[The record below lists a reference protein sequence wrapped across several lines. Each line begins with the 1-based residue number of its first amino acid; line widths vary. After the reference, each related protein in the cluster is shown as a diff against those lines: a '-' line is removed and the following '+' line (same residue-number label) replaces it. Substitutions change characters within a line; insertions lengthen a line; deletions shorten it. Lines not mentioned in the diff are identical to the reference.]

1 MKCTGDGV
9 ATAVADAGGNTNTIE
24 TVQGMPCTVKER
36 AMNKKVIKP
45 IVLMALFFVAIIL
58 FSITTNK
65 DNRDMT
71 TTMAKATLPVVYF
84 QQGDNRIN
92 ELHGYVDKM
101 DATQMRDSIT
111 PVDNSRVLPII
122 VATYGKKIDAMRFEI
137 RSMDGKRL
145 VAKSNVTDYKTSG
158 NNVTANLMIQ
168 NILDEDQEYTMIV
181 TLQSEGQEIY
191 YYTRLMQTIDSYVKE
206 CVDFALQF
214 HDYTFRDD
222 ADTFIPKYMDAATGD
237 ATTLHYVDLTCT
249 LKQITWADLK
259 PKQIGDTVA
268 SIKEINTSYNV
279 ITISYVAS
287 YVNGKGETE
296 YYNVEE
302 YYRLRMTES
311 RMYVLNFERTLNQ
324 IFRGENRFITDN
336 NQIQL
341 GIRDKNIEY
350 AVSETG
356 DVIAFV
362 QQGEL
367 WCFDRVNNKIV
378 QVFSFLGA
386 EGINARDNWD
396 QHDIKIARVDEAGS
410 IDFVVYGYMNRGD
423 HEGEVG
429 TAVYHYDGLVHTI
442 EEEIFIPSDVSYEIL
457 KAQMGQL
464 MYVNEKGTFYLI
476 MDQKLYSID
485 TDKRT
490 PEVLVKDLK
499 ESCYKVS
506 ESNQYF
512 AWVDSEKEYKS
523 DVIHLMN
530 LKNASVY
537 DIKAKKG
544 EYILPLG
551 FIDEDFIYGAA
562 KKDKVMVAAAGNTV
576 FPMKNLTIM
585 DTSENS
591 HSILKTYEPSRGS
604 IGSISVED
612 YTITIH
618 LIKKSGGH
626 YVAAGTDA
634 IMNREGD
641 TEEKVTVGST
651 VTDRK
656 ETQYQLMMK
665 NGADASKIKMLASKS
680 VLLENPRDVSV
691 KNKESQE
698 YFYVYK
704 KGDVLFATDEIADAI
719 VCANN
724 HMGVVVD
731 SKQQYVW
738 MRARKSAQTAFSS
751 LKVNDADKSSS
762 SVVQAVSAMLNY
774 RGNGLSVKEL
784 IDNGG
789 TPKSA
794 IENTLKDSDVLVISG
809 CTVEE
814 ILFYVSKGS
823 PVFAMTGT
831 DSAVLVTG
839 YTSGSIYYYD
849 PQTHSTRSKSYK
861 DADDWF
867 RKAGYIFFTYLD
879 R

>member
-1 MKCTGDGV
+1 
-9 ATAVADAGGNTNTIE
+9 
-24 TVQGMPCTVKER
+24 
-36 AMNKKVIKP
+36 MNRKVIKP
-45 IVLMALFFVAIIL
+45 VVLSGLFLAALIV
-58 FSITTNK
+58 FSIITNQ
-65 DNRDMT
+65 DNKDMT
-71 TTMAKATLPVVYF
+71 TAMKEATLPIVQFYEENNSVA
-84 QQGDNRIN
+84 Q
-92 ELHGYVDKM
+92 LHGYVSEMNITK
-101 DATQMRDSIT
+101 MRDGIV
-111 PVDNSRVLPII
+111 PVDHTRLLPLKIN
-122 VATYGKKIDAMRFEI
+122 TYGQKIRGIAYEI
-137 RSMDGKRL
+137 RSLDDSRL
-145 VAKSNVTDYKTSG
+145 VAKG
-158 NNVTANLMIQ
+158 NAQEIKEKNNEISANLKIQ
-168 NILDEDQEYTMIV
+168 NILGKGEEYELIV
-181 TLQSEGQEIY
+181 ILASGKNKIR
-191 YYTRLMQTIDSYVKE
+191 YYTRLMQTQNDDTQA
-206 CVDFALQF
+206 CMDFALQF
-214 HDYTFRDD
+214 HEYTFRDD
-222 ADTFIPKYMDAATGD
+222 ANKFIPKYMDAATGD
-237 ATTLHYVDLTCT
+237 TSTLNYVDLSCT
-249 LKQITWADLK
+249 LNQITWADLK
-259 PKQIGDTVA
+259 PEQMGELEA
-268 SIKEINTSYNV
+268 SFKEINDSYDV
-279 ITISYVAS
+279 ITLRYV
-287 YVNGKGETE
+287 VTTKGTGGETE

-512 AWVDSEKEYKS
+512 AWVDSDKEYKS

-656 ETQYQLMMK
+656 ETQYQLVMK
-665 NGADASKIKMLASKS
+665 NGADASKIKMLTSKS

-704 KGDVLFATDEIADAI
+704 KGDVLLATDEIADAI

-794 IENTLKDSDVLVISG
+794 IENTLKDSVVLDISG

-839 YTSGSIYYYD
+839 YSSGSIYYYD
-849 PQTHSTRSKSYK
+849 PQTHSTRSKVIKMRMTGSGKQDTFSLLIWTVNFHCKNEQLRTRFY
-861 DADDWF
+861 
-867 RKAGYIFFTYLD
+867 G
-879 R
+879 

>member
-1 MKCTGDGV
+1 
-9 ATAVADAGGNTNTIE
+9 
-24 TVQGMPCTVKER
+24 
-36 AMNKKVIKP
+36 MNRKVIKP
-45 IVLMALFFVAIIL
+45 VVLSGLFLAALIV
-58 FSITTNK
+58 FSIITNQ
-65 DNRDMT
+65 DNKDMT
-71 TTMAKATLPVVYF
+71 TAMKEATLPIVQFYEGNNSVA
-84 QQGDNRIN
+84 Q
-92 ELHGYVDKM
+92 LHGYVSEMNITK
-101 DATQMRDSIT
+101 MRDGIV
-111 PVDNSRVLPII
+111 PVDHTRLLPLKIN
-122 VATYGKKIDAMRFEI
+122 TYGQKIRGIAYEI
-137 RSMDGKRL
+137 RSLDDSRL
-145 VAKSNVTDYKTSG
+145 VAKG
-158 NNVTANLMIQ
+158 NAQEIKEKNNEISANLKIQ
-168 NILDEDQEYTMIV
+168 NILGKGEEYELIV
-181 TLQSEGQEIY
+181 ILASGKNKIR
-191 YYTRLMQTIDSYVKE
+191 YYTRLMQTQNDDTQA
-206 CVDFALQF
+206 CMDFALQF
-214 HDYTFRDD
+214 HEYTFRDD
-222 ADTFIPKYMDAATGD
+222 ANKFIPKYMDAATGD
-237 ATTLHYVDLTCT
+237 TSTLNYVDLSCT
-249 LKQITWADLK
+249 LNQITWADLK
-259 PKQIGDTVA
+259 PEQMGEPEA
-268 SIKEINTSYNV
+268 SFKEINDSYDV
-279 ITISYVAS
+279 ITLRYV
-287 YVNGKGETE
+287 VTTKGTGGETE

-512 AWVDSEKEYKS
+512 AWVDSDKEYKS

-544 EYILPLG
+544 AYILPLG

-665 NGADASKIKMLASKS
+665 NGADASKIKMLTSKS

-704 KGDVLFATDEIADAI
+704 KGDVLLATDEIADAI

-784 IDNGG
+784 I
-789 TPKSA
+789 
-794 IENTLKDSDVLVISG
+794 
-809 CTVEE
+809 
-814 ILFYVSKGS
+814 
-823 PVFAMTGT
+823 
-831 DSAVLVTG
+831 
-839 YTSGSIYYYD
+839 
-849 PQTHSTRSKSYK
+849 
-861 DADDWF
+861 
-867 RKAGYIFFTYLD
+867 
-879 R
+879 

>member
-1 MKCTGDGV
+1 
-9 ATAVADAGGNTNTIE
+9 
-24 TVQGMPCTVKER
+24 
-36 AMNKKVIKP
+36 MNRKVIKP
-45 IVLMALFFVAIIL
+45 VVLSGLFLAALIV
-58 FSITTNK
+58 FSIITNQ
-65 DNRDMT
+65 DNKDMT
-71 TTMAKATLPVVYF
+71 TAMKEATLPIVQFYEGNNSVA
-84 QQGDNRIN
+84 Q
-92 ELHGYVDKM
+92 LHGYVSEMNITK
-101 DATQMRDSIT
+101 MRDGIV
-111 PVDNSRVLPII
+111 PVDHTRLLPLKIN
-122 VATYGKKIDAMRFEI
+122 TYGQKIRGIAYEI
-137 RSMDGKRL
+137 RSLDDSRL
-145 VAKSNVTDYKTSG
+145 VAKG
-158 NNVTANLMIQ
+158 NAQEIKEKNNEISANLKIQ
-168 NILDEDQEYTMIV
+168 NILGKGEEYELIV
-181 TLQSEGQEIY
+181 ILASGKNKIR
-191 YYTRLMQTIDSYVKE
+191 YYTRLMQTQNDDTQA
-206 CVDFALQF
+206 CMDFALQF
-214 HDYTFRDD
+214 HEYTFRDD
-222 ADTFIPKYMDAATGD
+222 ANKFIPKYMDAATGD
-237 ATTLHYVDLTCT
+237 TSTLNYVDLSCT
-249 LKQITWADLK
+249 LNQITWADLK
-259 PKQIGDTVA
+259 PEQMGELEA
-268 SIKEINTSYNV
+268 SFKEINDSYDV
-279 ITISYVAS
+279 ITLRYV
-287 YVNGKGETE
+287 VTTKGTGGETE

-512 AWVDSEKEYKS
+512 AWVDSDKEYKS

-544 EYILPLG
+544 AYILPLG

-585 DTSENS
+585 ETSENS

-656 ETQYQLMMK
+656 ETQYQLVMK
-665 NGADASKIKMLASKS
+665 NGADASKIKMLTSKS

-704 KGDVLFATDEIADAI
+704 KGDVLLATDEIADAI

-794 IENTLKDSDVLVISG
+794 IENTLKDSVVLDISG

-849 PQTHSTRSKSYK
+849 PQTHSKMRMTGSGKQDTFSLLIWTVNFHCKNEQLRTRFY
-861 DADDWF
+861 
-867 RKAGYIFFTYLD
+867 G
-879 R
+879 

>member
-1 MKCTGDGV
+1 
-9 ATAVADAGGNTNTIE
+9 
-24 TVQGMPCTVKER
+24 
-36 AMNKKVIKP
+36 MNRKVIKP
-45 IVLMALFFVAIIL
+45 VVLSGLFLAALIV
-58 FSITTNK
+58 FSIITNQ
-65 DNRDMT
+65 DNKDMT
-71 TTMAKATLPVVYF
+71 TAMKEATLPIVQFYEGNNSVA
-84 QQGDNRIN
+84 Q
-92 ELHGYVDKM
+92 LHGYVSEMNITK
-101 DATQMRDSIT
+101 MRDGIV
-111 PVDNSRVLPII
+111 PVDHTRLLPLKIN
-122 VATYGKKIDAMRFEI
+122 TYGQKIRGIAYEI
-137 RSMDGKRL
+137 RSLDDSRL
-145 VAKSNVTDYKTSG
+145 VAKG
-158 NNVTANLMIQ
+158 NAQEIKEKNNEISANLKIQ
-168 NILDEDQEYTMIV
+168 NILGKGEEYELIV
-181 TLQSEGQEIY
+181 ILASGKNKIR
-191 YYTRLMQTIDSYVKE
+191 YYTRLMQTQNDDTQA
-206 CVDFALQF
+206 CMDFALQF
-214 HDYTFRDD
+214 HEYTFRDD
-222 ADTFIPKYMDAATGD
+222 ANKFIPKYMDAATGD
-237 ATTLHYVDLTCT
+237 TSTLNYVDLSCT
-249 LKQITWADLK
+249 LNQITWADLK
-259 PKQIGDTVA
+259 PEQMGELEA
-268 SIKEINTSYNV
+268 SFKEINDSYDV
-279 ITISYVAS
+279 ITLRYV
-287 YVNGKGETE
+287 VTTKGTGGETE

-512 AWVDSEKEYKS
+512 AWVDSDKEYKS

-544 EYILPLG
+544 AYILPLG

-591 HSILKTYEPSRGS
+591 HSILKAYEPSRGTT
-604 IGSISVED
+604 GSISVED

-656 ETQYQLMMK
+656 ETQYQLVMK
-665 NGADASKIKMLASKS
+665 NGADASKIKMLTSKS

-704 KGDVLFATDEIADAI
+704 KGDVLLATDEIADAI

-794 IENTLKDSDVLVISG
+794 IENTLKDSFLPLV
-809 CTVEE
+809 
-814 ILFYVSKGS
+814 
-823 PVFAMTGT
+823 
-831 DSAVLVTG
+831 
-839 YTSGSIYYYD
+839 
-849 PQTHSTRSKSYK
+849 Q
-861 DADDWF
+861 
-867 RKAGYIFFTYLD
+867 
-879 R
+879 

>member
-1 MKCTGDGV
+1 
-9 ATAVADAGGNTNTIE
+9 
-24 TVQGMPCTVKER
+24 
-36 AMNKKVIKP
+36 MNRKVIKP
-45 IVLMALFFVAIIL
+45 VVLSGLFLAALIV
-58 FSITTNK
+58 FSIITNQ
-65 DNRDMT
+65 DNKDMT
-71 TTMAKATLPVVYF
+71 TAMKEATLPIVQFYEGNNSVA
-84 QQGDNRIN
+84 Q
-92 ELHGYVDKM
+92 LHGYVSEMNITK
-101 DATQMRDSIT
+101 MRDGIV
-111 PVDNSRVLPII
+111 PVDHTRLLPLKIN
-122 VATYGKKIDAMRFEI
+122 TYGQKIRGIAYEI
-137 RSMDGKRL
+137 RSLDDSRL
-145 VAKSNVTDYKTSG
+145 VAKGDAQEIKEK
-158 NNVTANLMIQ
+158 NNEISANLKIQ
-168 NILDEDQEYTMIV
+168 NILGKGEEYELIV
-181 TLQSEGQEIY
+181 ILASGKNKIR
-191 YYTRLMQTIDSYVKE
+191 YYTRLMQTQNDDTQA
-206 CVDFALQF
+206 CMDFALQF
-214 HDYTFRDD
+214 HEYTFRDD
-222 ADTFIPKYMDAATGD
+222 ANKFIPKYMDAATGD
-237 ATTLHYVDLTCT
+237 TSTLNYVDLSCT
-249 LKQITWADLK
+249 LNQITWADLK
-259 PKQIGDTVA
+259 PEQMGELEA
-268 SIKEINTSYNV
+268 SFKEINDSYDV
-279 ITISYVAS
+279 ITLRYV
-287 YVNGKGETE
+287 VTTKGTGGETE

-512 AWVDSEKEYKS
+512 AWVDSDKEYKS

-656 ETQYQLMMK
+656 ETQYQLC
-665 NGADASKIKMLASKS
+665 
-680 VLLENPRDVSV
+680 LLYTSPSPRD
-691 KNKESQE
+691 
-698 YFYVYK
+698 
-704 KGDVLFATDEIADAI
+704 
-719 VCANN
+719 
-724 HMGVVVD
+724 
-731 SKQQYVW
+731 
-738 MRARKSAQTAFSS
+738 
-751 LKVNDADKSSS
+751 
-762 SVVQAVSAMLNY
+762 
-774 RGNGLSVKEL
+774 
-784 IDNGG
+784 
-789 TPKSA
+789 
-794 IENTLKDSDVLVISG
+794 
-809 CTVEE
+809 
-814 ILFYVSKGS
+814 
-823 PVFAMTGT
+823 
-831 DSAVLVTG
+831 
-839 YTSGSIYYYD
+839 
-849 PQTHSTRSKSYK
+849 
-861 DADDWF
+861 
-867 RKAGYIFFTYLD
+867 
-879 R
+879 

>member
-1 MKCTGDGV
+1 
-9 ATAVADAGGNTNTIE
+9 
-24 TVQGMPCTVKER
+24 
-36 AMNKKVIKP
+36 MNRKVIKP
-45 IVLMALFFVAIIL
+45 VVLSGLFLAALIV
-58 FSITTNK
+58 FSIITNQ
-65 DNRDMT
+65 DNKDMT
-71 TTMAKATLPVVYF
+71 TAMKEATLPIVQFYEGNNSVA
-84 QQGDNRIN
+84 Q
-92 ELHGYVDKM
+92 LHGYVSEMNITK
-101 DATQMRDSIT
+101 MRDGIV
-111 PVDNSRVLPII
+111 PVDHTRLLPLKIN
-122 VATYGKKIDAMRFEI
+122 TYGQKIRGIAYEI
-137 RSMDGKRL
+137 RSLDDSRL
-145 VAKSNVTDYKTSG
+145 VAKG
-158 NNVTANLMIQ
+158 NAQEIKEKNNEISANLKIQ
-168 NILDEDQEYTMIV
+168 NILGKGEEYELIV
-181 TLQSEGQEIY
+181 ILASGKNKIR
-191 YYTRLMQTIDSYVKE
+191 YYTRLMQTQNDDTQA
-206 CVDFALQF
+206 CMDFALQF
-214 HDYTFRDD
+214 HEYTFRDD
-222 ADTFIPKYMDAATGD
+222 ANKFIPKYMDAATGD
-237 ATTLHYVDLTCT
+237 TSTLNYVDLSCT
-249 LKQITWADLK
+249 LNQITWADLK
-259 PKQIGDTVA
+259 PEQMGELEA
-268 SIKEINTSYNV
+268 SFKEINDSYDV
-279 ITISYVAS
+279 ITLRYV
-287 YVNGKGETE
+287 VTIKGTGGETE

-512 AWVDSEKEYKS
+512 AWVDSDKEYKS

-544 EYILPLG
+544 AYILPLG

-634 IMNREGD
+634 IMN
-641 TEEKVTVGST
+641 
-651 VTDRK
+651 
-656 ETQYQLMMK
+656 L
-665 NGADASKIKMLASKS
+665 
-680 VLLENPRDVSV
+680 
-691 KNKESQE
+691 
-698 YFYVYK
+698 
-704 KGDVLFATDEIADAI
+704 
-719 VCANN
+719 
-724 HMGVVVD
+724 
-731 SKQQYVW
+731 
-738 MRARKSAQTAFSS
+738 S
-751 LKVNDADKSSS
+751 L
-762 SVVQAVSAMLNY
+762 
-774 RGNGLSVKEL
+774 
-784 IDNGG
+784 IH
-789 TPKSA
+789 
-794 IENTLKDSDVLVISG
+794 I
-809 CTVEE
+809 
-814 ILFYVSKGS
+814 
-823 PVFAMTGT
+823 
-831 DSAVLVTG
+831 
-839 YTSGSIYYYD
+839 
-849 PQTHSTRSKSYK
+849 
-861 DADDWF
+861 
-867 RKAGYIFFTYLD
+867 
-879 R
+879 

>member
-1 MKCTGDGV
+1 
-9 ATAVADAGGNTNTIE
+9 
-24 TVQGMPCTVKER
+24 
-36 AMNKKVIKP
+36 MNRKVIKP
-45 IVLMALFFVAIIL
+45 VVLSGLFLAALIV
-58 FSITTNK
+58 FSIITNQ
-65 DNRDMT
+65 DNKDMT
-71 TTMAKATLPVVYF
+71 TAMKEATLPIVQFYEGNNSVA
-84 QQGDNRIN
+84 Q
-92 ELHGYVDKM
+92 LHGYVSEMNITK
-101 DATQMRDSIT
+101 MRDGIV
-111 PVDNSRVLPII
+111 PVDHTRLLPLKIN
-122 VATYGKKIDAMRFEI
+122 TYGQKIRGIAYEI
-137 RSMDGKRL
+137 RSLDDSRL
-145 VAKSNVTDYKTSG
+145 VAKG
-158 NNVTANLMIQ
+158 NAQEIKEKNNEISANLKIQ
-168 NILDEDQEYTMIV
+168 NILGKGEEYELIV
-181 TLQSEGQEIY
+181 ILASGKNKIR
-191 YYTRLMQTIDSYVKE
+191 YYTRLMQTQNDDTQA
-206 CVDFALQF
+206 CMDFALQF
-214 HDYTFRDD
+214 HEYTFRDD
-222 ADTFIPKYMDAATGD
+222 ANKFIPKYMDAATGD
-237 ATTLHYVDLTCT
+237 TSTLNYVDLSCT
-249 LKQITWADLK
+249 LNQITWADLK
-259 PKQIGDTVA
+259 PEQMGELEA
-268 SIKEINTSYNV
+268 SFKEINDSYDV
-279 ITISYVAS
+279 ITLRYV
-287 YVNGKGETE
+287 VTTKGTGGETE

-512 AWVDSEKEYKS
+512 AWVDSDKEYKS

-544 EYILPLG
+544 AYILPLG

-656 ETQYQLMMK
+656 ETQYQLVMK
-665 NGADASKIKMLASKS
+665 NGADASKIKMLTSKS

-704 KGDVLFATDEIADAI
+704 KGDVLLATDEIADAI

-789 TPKSA
+789 TP
-794 IENTLKDSDVLVISG
+794 
-809 CTVEE
+809 
-814 ILFYVSKGS
+814 
-823 PVFAMTGT
+823 
-831 DSAVLVTG
+831 
-839 YTSGSIYYYD
+839 
-849 PQTHSTRSKSYK
+849 
-861 DADDWF
+861 
-867 RKAGYIFFTYLD
+867 
-879 R
+879 

>member
-1 MKCTGDGV
+1 
-9 ATAVADAGGNTNTIE
+9 
-24 TVQGMPCTVKER
+24 
-36 AMNKKVIKP
+36 MNRKVIKP
-45 IVLMALFFVAIIL
+45 VVLSGLFLAALIV
-58 FSITTNK
+58 FSIITNQ
-65 DNRDMT
+65 DNKDMT
-71 TTMAKATLPVVYF
+71 TAMKEATLPIVQFYEGNNSVA
-84 QQGDNRIN
+84 Q
-92 ELHGYVDKM
+92 LHGYVSEMNITK
-101 DATQMRDSIT
+101 MRDGIV
-111 PVDNSRVLPII
+111 PVDHTRLLPLKIN
-122 VATYGKKIDAMRFEI
+122 TYGQKIRGIAYEI
-137 RSMDGKRL
+137 RSLDDSRL
-145 VAKSNVTDYKTSG
+145 VAKG
-158 NNVTANLMIQ
+158 NAQEIKEKNNEISANLKIQ
-168 NILDEDQEYTMIV
+168 NILGKGEEYELIV
-181 TLQSEGQEIY
+181 ILASGKNKIR
-191 YYTRLMQTIDSYVKE
+191 YYTRLMQTQNDDTQA
-206 CVDFALQF
+206 CMDFALQF
-214 HDYTFRDD
+214 HEYTFRDD
-222 ADTFIPKYMDAATGD
+222 ANKFIPKYMDAATGD
-237 ATTLHYVDLTCT
+237 TSTLNYVDLSCT
-249 LKQITWADLK
+249 LNQITWADLK
-259 PKQIGDTVA
+259 PEQMGELEA
-268 SIKEINTSYNV
+268 SFKEINDSYDV
-279 ITISYVAS
+279 ITLRYV
-287 YVNGKGETE
+287 VTTQGTGGETE

-311 RMYVLNFERTLNQ
+311 SMYVLNFERTLNQ

-512 AWVDSEKEYKS
+512 AWVDSDKEYKS

-544 EYILPLG
+544 AYILPLG

-656 ETQYQLMMK
+656 ETQYQLVMK
-665 NGADASKIKMLASKS
+665 NGADASKIKMLTSKS

-704 KGDVLFATDEIADAI
+704 KGDVLLATDEIADAI
-719 VCANN
+719 V
-724 HMGVVVD
+724 
-731 SKQQYVW
+731 
-738 MRARKSAQTAFSS
+738 
-751 LKVNDADKSSS
+751 
-762 SVVQAVSAMLNY
+762 
-774 RGNGLSVKEL
+774 
-784 IDNGG
+784 
-789 TPKSA
+789 
-794 IENTLKDSDVLVISG
+794 
-809 CTVEE
+809 
-814 ILFYVSKGS
+814 
-823 PVFAMTGT
+823 
-831 DSAVLVTG
+831 
-839 YTSGSIYYYD
+839 
-849 PQTHSTRSKSYK
+849 
-861 DADDWF
+861 
-867 RKAGYIFFTYLD
+867 
-879 R
+879 

>member
-1 MKCTGDGV
+1 
-9 ATAVADAGGNTNTIE
+9 
-24 TVQGMPCTVKER
+24 
-36 AMNKKVIKP
+36 MNRKVIKP
-45 IVLMALFFVAIIL
+45 VVLSGLFLAALIV
-58 FSITTNK
+58 FSIITNQ
-65 DNRDMT
+65 DNKDMT
-71 TTMAKATLPVVYF
+71 TAMKEATLPIVQFYEGNNSVA
-84 QQGDNRIN
+84 Q
-92 ELHGYVDKM
+92 LHGYVSEMNITK
-101 DATQMRDSIT
+101 MRDGIV
-111 PVDNSRVLPII
+111 PVDHTRLLPLKIN
-122 VATYGKKIDAMRFEI
+122 TYGQKIRGIAYEI
-137 RSMDGKRL
+137 RSLDDSRL
-145 VAKSNVTDYKTSG
+145 VAKG
-158 NNVTANLMIQ
+158 NAQEIKEKNNEISANLKIQ
-168 NILDEDQEYTMIV
+168 NILGKGEEYELIV
-181 TLQSEGQEIY
+181 ILASGKNKIR
-191 YYTRLMQTIDSYVKE
+191 YYTRLMQTQNDDTQA
-206 CVDFALQF
+206 CMDFALQF
-214 HDYTFRDD
+214 HEYTFRDD
-222 ADTFIPKYMDAATGD
+222 ANKFIPKYMDAATGD
-237 ATTLHYVDLTCT
+237 TSTLNYVDLSCT
-249 LKQITWADLK
+249 LNQITWADLK
-259 PKQIGDTVA
+259 PEQMGELEA
-268 SIKEINTSYNV
+268 SFKEINDSYDV
-279 ITISYVAS
+279 ITLRYV
-287 YVNGKGETE
+287 VTTKGTGGETE

-512 AWVDSEKEYKS
+512 AWVDRDKEYKS

-656 ETQYQLMMK
+656 ETQYQLVMK
-665 NGADASKIKMLASKS
+665 NGADASKIKMLTSKS

-704 KGDVLFATDEIADAI
+704 KGDVLLATDEIADAI

-794 IENTLKDSDVLVISG
+794 IENTLKDSVVLDISG

-814 ILFYVSKGS
+814 ILFYV
-823 PVFAMTGT
+823 AR
-831 DSAVLVTG
+831 AA
-839 YTSGSIYYYD
+839 
-849 PQTHSTRSKSYK
+849 R
-861 DADDWF
+861 
-867 RKAGYIFFTYLD
+867 YLQ
-879 R
+879 

>member
-1 MKCTGDGV
+1 
-9 ATAVADAGGNTNTIE
+9 
-24 TVQGMPCTVKER
+24 
-36 AMNKKVIKP
+36 MNRKVIKP
-45 IVLMALFFVAIIL
+45 VVLSGLFLAALIV
-58 FSITTNK
+58 FSIITNQ
-65 DNRDMT
+65 DNKDMT
-71 TTMAKATLPVVYF
+71 TAMKEATLPIVQFYEGNNSVA
-84 QQGDNRIN
+84 Q
-92 ELHGYVDKM
+92 LHGYVSEMNITK
-101 DATQMRDSIT
+101 MRDGIV
-111 PVDNSRVLPII
+111 PVDHTRLLPLKIN
-122 VATYGKKIDAMRFEI
+122 TYGQKIRGIAYEI
-137 RSMDGKRL
+137 RSLDDSRL
-145 VAKSNVTDYKTSG
+145 VAKG
-158 NNVTANLMIQ
+158 NAQEIKEKNNEISANLKIQ
-168 NILDEDQEYTMIV
+168 NILGKGEEYELIV
-181 TLQSEGQEIY
+181 ILASGKNKIR
-191 YYTRLMQTIDSYVKE
+191 YYTRLMQTQNDDTQA
-206 CVDFALQF
+206 CMDFALQF
-214 HDYTFRDD
+214 HEYTFRDD
-222 ADTFIPKYMDAATGD
+222 ANKFIPKYMDAATGD
-237 ATTLHYVDLTCT
+237 TSTLNYVDLN
-249 LKQITWADLK
+249 QITWADLK
-259 PKQIGDTVA
+259 PEQMGELEA
-268 SIKEINTSYNV
+268 SFKEVNDSYDV
-279 ITISYVAS
+279 ITLRYV
-287 YVNGKGETE
+287 VTTKGTGGETE

-490 PEVLVKDLK
+490 TEVLVKDLK

-512 AWVDSEKEYKS
+512 AWVDSDKEYKS

-544 EYILPLG
+544 AYILPLG

-562 KKDKVMVAAAGNTV
+562 KKDKVAAAGNTV

-656 ETQYQLMMK
+656 ETQYQLVMK
-665 NGADASKIKMLASKS
+665 NGADASKIKMLTSKS

-704 KGDVLFATDEIADAI
+704 KGDVLLATDEIADAI

-724 HMGVVVD
+724 HMGIVVD

-751 LKVNDADKSSS
+751 LKVNDADKSPS

-794 IENTLKDSDVLVISG
+794 IENTLKDSVVLDISG

>member
-1 MKCTGDGV
+1 
-9 ATAVADAGGNTNTIE
+9 
-24 TVQGMPCTVKER
+24 
-36 AMNKKVIKP
+36 MNRKVIKP
-45 IVLMALFFVAIIL
+45 VVLSGLFLAALIV
-58 FSITTNK
+58 FSIITNQ
-65 DNRDMT
+65 DNKDMT
-71 TTMAKATLPVVYF
+71 TAMKEATLPIVQFYEGNNSVA
-84 QQGDNRIN
+84 Q
-92 ELHGYVDKM
+92 LHGYVSEMNITK
-101 DATQMRDSIT
+101 MRDGIV
-111 PVDNSRVLPII
+111 PVDHTRLLPLKIN
-122 VATYGKKIDAMRFEI
+122 TYGQKIRGIAYEI
-137 RSMDGKRL
+137 RSLDDSRL
-145 VAKSNVTDYKTSG
+145 VAKGDAQGIKEK
-158 NNVTANLMIQ
+158 NNEISANLKIQ
-168 NILDEDQEYTMIV
+168 NILGKGEEYELIV
-181 TLQSEGQEIY
+181 ILASGKNKIR
-191 YYTRLMQTIDSYVKE
+191 YYTRLMQTQNDDTQA
-206 CVDFALQF
+206 CMDFALQF
-214 HDYTFRDD
+214 HEYTFRDD
-222 ADTFIPKYMDAATGD
+222 ANKFIPKYMDAATGD
-237 ATTLHYVDLTCT
+237 TSTLNYVDLSCT
-249 LKQITWADLK
+249 LNQITWADLK
-259 PKQIGDTVA
+259 PEQMGEPEA
-268 SIKEINTSYNV
+268 SFKEINDSYDV
-279 ITISYVAS
+279 ITLRYV
-287 YVNGKGETE
+287 VTTKGTGGETE

-512 AWVDSEKEYKS
+512 AWVDSDKEYKS

-544 EYILPLG
+544 AYILPLG

-604 IGSISVED
+604 IGFISVED

-665 NGADASKIKMLASKS
+665 NGADASKIKMLTSKS
-680 VLLENPRDVSV
+680 VLLENLRDVSV

-704 KGDVLFATDEIADAI
+704 KGDVLLATDEIADAI

-794 IENTLKDSDVLVISG
+794 IENTLKDSVVLDISG

-839 YTSGSIYYYD
+839 YTR
-849 PQTHSTRSKSYK
+849 H
-861 DADDWF
+861 
-867 RKAGYIFFTYLD
+867 
-879 R
+879 

>member
-1 MKCTGDGV
+1 
-9 ATAVADAGGNTNTIE
+9 
-24 TVQGMPCTVKER
+24 
-36 AMNKKVIKP
+36 MNRKVIKP
-45 IVLMALFFVAIIL
+45 VVLSGLFLAALIV
-58 FSITTNK
+58 FSIITNQ
-65 DNRDMT
+65 DNKDMT
-71 TTMAKATLPVVYF
+71 TAMKEATLPIVQFYEGNNSVA
-84 QQGDNRIN
+84 Q
-92 ELHGYVDKM
+92 LHGYVSEMNITK
-101 DATQMRDSIT
+101 MRDGIV
-111 PVDNSRVLPII
+111 PVDHTRLLPLKIN
-122 VATYGKKIDAMRFEI
+122 TYGQKIRDIAYEI
-137 RSMDGKRL
+137 RSLDDSRL
-145 VAKSNVTDYKTSG
+145 VAKG
-158 NNVTANLMIQ
+158 NAQEIKEKNDEISANLKIQ
-168 NILDEDQEYTMIV
+168 NILGKGEEYELIV
-181 TLQSEGQEIY
+181 ILASGKNKIR
-191 YYTRLMQTIDSYVKE
+191 YYTRLMQTQNDDTQA
-206 CVDFALQF
+206 CMDFALQF
-214 HDYTFRDD
+214 HEYTFRDD
-222 ADTFIPKYMDAATGD
+222 ANKFIPKYMDAATGD
-237 ATTLHYVDLTCT
+237 TSTLNYVDLSCT
-249 LKQITWADLK
+249 LNQITWADLK
-259 PKQIGDTVA
+259 PEQMGELEA
-268 SIKEINTSYNV
+268 SFKEINDSYDV
-279 ITISYVAS
+279 ITLRYV
-287 YVNGKGETE
+287 VTIKGTGGETE

-512 AWVDSEKEYKS
+512 AWVGSDKEYKS

-544 EYILPLG
+544 AYILPLG

-656 ETQYQLMMK
+656 ETQYQLVMK
-665 NGADASKIKMLASKS
+665 NGADASKIKMLTSKS

-698 YFYVYK
+698 
-704 KGDVLFATDEIADAI
+704 
-719 VCANN
+719 
-724 HMGVVVD
+724 
-731 SKQQYVW
+731 
-738 MRARKSAQTAFSS
+738 
-751 LKVNDADKSSS
+751 
-762 SVVQAVSAMLNY
+762 
-774 RGNGLSVKEL
+774 
-784 IDNGG
+784 
-789 TPKSA
+789 
-794 IENTLKDSDVLVISG
+794 
-809 CTVEE
+809 
-814 ILFYVSKGS
+814 
-823 PVFAMTGT
+823 
-831 DSAVLVTG
+831 
-839 YTSGSIYYYD
+839 
-849 PQTHSTRSKSYK
+849 
-861 DADDWF
+861 
-867 RKAGYIFFTYLD
+867 
-879 R
+879 

>member
-1 MKCTGDGV
+1 
-9 ATAVADAGGNTNTIE
+9 
-24 TVQGMPCTVKER
+24 
-36 AMNKKVIKP
+36 MNRKVIKP
-45 IVLMALFFVAIIL
+45 VVLSGLFLAALIV
-58 FSITTNK
+58 FSIITNQ
-65 DNRDMT
+65 DNKDMT
-71 TTMAKATLPVVYF
+71 TAMKEATLPIVQFYEGNNSVA
-84 QQGDNRIN
+84 Q
-92 ELHGYVDKM
+92 LHGYVSEMNITK
-101 DATQMRDSIT
+101 MRDGIV
-111 PVDNSRVLPII
+111 PVDHTRLLPLKIN
-122 VATYGKKIDAMRFEI
+122 TYGQKIRGIAYEI
-137 RSMDGKRL
+137 RSLDDSRL
-145 VAKSNVTDYKTSG
+145 VAKG
-158 NNVTANLMIQ
+158 NAQEIKEKNNEISANLKIQ
-168 NILDEDQEYTMIV
+168 NILGKGEEYELIV
-181 TLQSEGQEIY
+181 ILASGKNKIR
-191 YYTRLMQTIDSYVKE
+191 YYTRLMQTQNDDTQA
-206 CVDFALQF
+206 CMDFALQF
-214 HDYTFRDD
+214 HEYTFRDD
-222 ADTFIPKYMDAATGD
+222 ANKFIPKYMDAATGD
-237 ATTLHYVDLTCT
+237 TSTLNYVDLSCT
-249 LKQITWADLK
+249 LNQITWADLK
-259 PKQIGDTVA
+259 PEQMGELEA
-268 SIKEINTSYNV
+268 SFKEINDSYDV
-279 ITISYVAS
+279 ITLRYV
-287 YVNGKGETE
+287 VTTKGTGGETE

-512 AWVDSEKEYKS
+512 AWVDSDKEYKS

-544 EYILPLG
+544 AYILPLG

-656 ETQYQLMMK
+656 ETQYQLVMK
-665 NGADASKIKMLASKS
+665 NGADASKIKMLTSKS

-704 KGDVLFATDEIADAI
+704 KGDVLLATDEIADAI

-731 SKQQYVW
+731 SKQQYV
-738 MRARKSAQTAFSS
+738 
-751 LKVNDADKSSS
+751 
-762 SVVQAVSAMLNY
+762 
-774 RGNGLSVKEL
+774 
-784 IDNGG
+784 
-789 TPKSA
+789 
-794 IENTLKDSDVLVISG
+794 
-809 CTVEE
+809 
-814 ILFYVSKGS
+814 
-823 PVFAMTGT
+823 
-831 DSAVLVTG
+831 
-839 YTSGSIYYYD
+839 
-849 PQTHSTRSKSYK
+849 
-861 DADDWF
+861 
-867 RKAGYIFFTYLD
+867 
-879 R
+879 

>member
-1 MKCTGDGV
+1 
-9 ATAVADAGGNTNTIE
+9 
-24 TVQGMPCTVKER
+24 
-36 AMNKKVIKP
+36 MNRKVIKP
-45 IVLMALFFVAIIL
+45 VVLSGLFLAALIV
-58 FSITTNK
+58 FSIITNQ
-65 DNRDMT
+65 DNKDMT
-71 TTMAKATLPVVYF
+71 TAMKEATLPIVQFYEGNNSVA
-84 QQGDNRIN
+84 Q
-92 ELHGYVDKM
+92 LHGYVSEMNITK
-101 DATQMRDSIT
+101 MRDGIV
-111 PVDNSRVLPII
+111 PVDHTRLLPLKIN
-122 VATYGKKIDAMRFEI
+122 TYGQKIRGIAYEI
-137 RSMDGKRL
+137 RSLDDSRL
-145 VAKSNVTDYKTSG
+145 VAKGDAQEIKEK
-158 NNVTANLMIQ
+158 NNEISANLKIQ
-168 NILDEDQEYTMIV
+168 NILGKGEEYELIV
-181 TLQSEGQEIY
+181 ILASGKNKIR
-191 YYTRLMQTIDSYVKE
+191 YYTRLMQTQNDDTQA
-206 CVDFALQF
+206 CMDFALQF
-214 HDYTFRDD
+214 HEYTFRDD
-222 ADTFIPKYMDAATGD
+222 ANKFIPKYMDAATGD
-237 ATTLHYVDLTCT
+237 TSTLNYVDLSCT
-249 LKQITWADLK
+249 LNQITWADLK
-259 PKQIGDTVA
+259 PEQMGEPEA
-268 SIKEINTSYNV
+268 SFKEVNDSYDV
-279 ITISYVAS
+279 ITLRYV
-287 YVNGKGETE
+287 VTTKGTGGETE

-512 AWVDSEKEYKS
+512 AWVDSDKEYKS

-544 EYILPLG
+544 AYILPLG

-591 HSILKTYEPSRGS
+591 HSILKTYKPSRGS

-665 NGADASKIKMLASKS
+665 NGADASKIKMLTSKS

-794 IENTLKDSDVLVISG
+794 IENTLKDSVKSSRIIHKTLSLIVH
-809 CTVEE
+809 
-814 ILFYVSKGS
+814 FYNEN
-823 PVFAMTGT
+823 
-831 DSAVLVTG
+831 
-839 YTSGSIYYYD
+839 
-849 PQTHSTRSKSYK
+849 
-861 DADDWF
+861 
-867 RKAGYIFFTYLD
+867 
-879 R
+879 

>member
-1 MKCTGDGV
+1 
-9 ATAVADAGGNTNTIE
+9 
-24 TVQGMPCTVKER
+24 
-36 AMNKKVIKP
+36 MNRKVIKP
-45 IVLMALFFVAIIL
+45 VVLSGLFLAALIV
-58 FSITTNK
+58 FSIITNQ
-65 DNRDMT
+65 DNKDMT
-71 TTMAKATLPVVYF
+71 TAMKEATLPIVQFYEGNNSVA
-84 QQGDNRIN
+84 Q
-92 ELHGYVDKM
+92 LHGYVSEMNITK
-101 DATQMRDSIT
+101 MRDGIV
-111 PVDNSRVLPII
+111 PVDHTRLLPLKIN
-122 VATYGKKIDAMRFEI
+122 TYGQKIRGIAYEI
-137 RSMDGKRL
+137 RSLDDSRL
-145 VAKSNVTDYKTSG
+145 VAKG
-158 NNVTANLMIQ
+158 NAQEIKEKNNEISANLKIQ
-168 NILDEDQEYTMIV
+168 NILGKGEEYELIV
-181 TLQSEGQEIY
+181 ILASGKNKIR
-191 YYTRLMQTIDSYVKE
+191 YYTRLMQTQNDDTQA
-206 CVDFALQF
+206 CMDFALQF
-214 HDYTFRDD
+214 HEYTFRDD
-222 ADTFIPKYMDAATGD
+222 ANKFIPKYMDAATGD
-237 ATTLHYVDLTCT
+237 TSTLNYVDLSCT
-249 LKQITWADLK
+249 LNQITWADLK
-259 PKQIGDTVA
+259 PEQMGELEA
-268 SIKEINTSYNV
+268 SFKEINDSYDV
-279 ITISYVAS
+279 ITLRYV
-287 YVNGKGETE
+287 VTIKGTGGETE

-512 AWVDSEKEYKS
+512 AWVDSDKEYKS

-544 EYILPLG
+544 AYILPLG

-604 IGSISVED
+604 IGFISVED

-665 NGADASKIKMLASKS
+665 NGADASKIKMLTSKS

-704 KGDVLFATDEIADAI
+704 KGDVLLATDEIADAI

-794 IENTLKDSDVLVISG
+794 IENTLKDSVVLDISG

-839 YTSGSIYYYD
+839 YTSGSIYYYLSLI
-849 PQTHSTRSKSYK
+849 H
-861 DADDWF
+861 
-867 RKAGYIFFTYLD
+867 I
-879 R
+879 

>member
-1 MKCTGDGV
+1 
-9 ATAVADAGGNTNTIE
+9 
-24 TVQGMPCTVKER
+24 
-36 AMNKKVIKP
+36 MNRKVIKP
-45 IVLMALFFVAIIL
+45 VVLSGLFLAALIV
-58 FSITTNK
+58 FSIITNQ
-65 DNRDMT
+65 DNKDMT
-71 TTMAKATLPVVYF
+71 TAMKEATLPIVQFYEGNNSVA
-84 QQGDNRIN
+84 Q
-92 ELHGYVDKM
+92 LHGYVSEMNITK
-101 DATQMRDSIT
+101 MRDGIV
-111 PVDNSRVLPII
+111 PVDHTRLLPLKIN
-122 VATYGKKIDAMRFEI
+122 TYGQKIRGIAYEI
-137 RSMDGKRL
+137 RSLDDSRL
-145 VAKSNVTDYKTSG
+145 VAKG
-158 NNVTANLMIQ
+158 NAQEIKEKNNEISANLKIQ
-168 NILDEDQEYTMIV
+168 NILGKGEEYELIV
-181 TLQSEGQEIY
+181 ILASGKNKIR
-191 YYTRLMQTIDSYVKE
+191 YYTRLMQTQNDDTQA
-206 CVDFALQF
+206 CMDFALQF
-214 HDYTFRDD
+214 HEYTFRDD
-222 ADTFIPKYMDAATGD
+222 ANKFIPKYMDAATGD
-237 ATTLHYVDLTCT
+237 TSTLNYVDLSCT
-249 LKQITWADLK
+249 LNQITWADLK
-259 PKQIGDTVA
+259 PEQMGELEA
-268 SIKEINTSYNV
+268 SFKEINDSYDV
-279 ITISYVAS
+279 ITLRYV
-287 YVNGKGETE
+287 VTTEGTGGETE

-512 AWVDSEKEYKS
+512 AWVDSDKEYKS

-544 EYILPLG
+544 AYILPLG

-585 DTSENS
+585 ETSENS

-656 ETQYQLMMK
+656 ETQRSSAASC
-665 NGADASKIKMLASKS
+665 NTAIRETSPSTGALRTR
-680 VLLENPRDVSV
+680 P
-691 KNKESQE
+691 
-698 YFYVYK
+698 
-704 KGDVLFATDEIADAI
+704 
-719 VCANN
+719 
-724 HMGVVVD
+724 
-731 SKQQYVW
+731 
-738 MRARKSAQTAFSS
+738 
-751 LKVNDADKSSS
+751 
-762 SVVQAVSAMLNY
+762 
-774 RGNGLSVKEL
+774 
-784 IDNGG
+784 
-789 TPKSA
+789 TP
-794 IENTLKDSDVLVISG
+794 
-809 CTVEE
+809 
-814 ILFYVSKGS
+814 
-823 PVFAMTGT
+823 
-831 DSAVLVTG
+831 
-839 YTSGSIYYYD
+839 TSW
-849 PQTHSTRSKSYK
+849 PT
-861 DADDWF
+861 
-867 RKAGYIFFTYLD
+867 
-879 R
+879 

>member
-1 MKCTGDGV
+1 
-9 ATAVADAGGNTNTIE
+9 
-24 TVQGMPCTVKER
+24 
-36 AMNKKVIKP
+36 MNRKVIKP
-45 IVLMALFFVAIIL
+45 VVLSGLFLAALIV
-58 FSITTNK
+58 FSIITNQ
-65 DNRDMT
+65 DNKDMT
-71 TTMAKATLPVVYF
+71 TAMKEATLPIVQFYEGNNSVA
-84 QQGDNRIN
+84 Q
-92 ELHGYVDKM
+92 LHGYVSEMNITK
-101 DATQMRDSIT
+101 MRDGIV
-111 PVDNSRVLPII
+111 PVDHTRLLPLKIN
-122 VATYGKKIDAMRFEI
+122 TYGQKIRGIAYEI
-137 RSMDGKRL
+137 RSLDDSRL
-145 VAKSNVTDYKTSG
+145 VAKG
-158 NNVTANLMIQ
+158 NAQEIKEKNNEISANLKIQ
-168 NILDEDQEYTMIV
+168 NILGKGEEYELIV
-181 TLQSEGQEIY
+181 ILASGKNKIR
-191 YYTRLMQTIDSYVKE
+191 YYTRLMQTQNDDTQA
-206 CVDFALQF
+206 CMDFALQF
-214 HDYTFRDD
+214 HEYTFRDD
-222 ADTFIPKYMDAATGD
+222 ANKFIPKYMDAATGD
-237 ATTLHYVDLTCT
+237 TSTLNYVDLSCT
-249 LKQITWADLK
+249 LNQITWADLK
-259 PKQIGDTVA
+259 PEQMGELEA
-268 SIKEINTSYNV
+268 SFKEINDSYDV
-279 ITISYVAS
+279 ITLRYV
-287 YVNGKGETE
+287 VTIKGTGGETE

-512 AWVDSEKEYKS
+512 AWVDSDKEYKS

-698 YFYVYK
+698 YFYVY
-704 KGDVLFATDEIADAI
+704 
-719 VCANN
+719 
-724 HMGVVVD
+724 
-731 SKQQYVW
+731 
-738 MRARKSAQTAFSS
+738 
-751 LKVNDADKSSS
+751 
-762 SVVQAVSAMLNY
+762 
-774 RGNGLSVKEL
+774 
-784 IDNGG
+784 
-789 TPKSA
+789 
-794 IENTLKDSDVLVISG
+794 
-809 CTVEE
+809 
-814 ILFYVSKGS
+814 
-823 PVFAMTGT
+823 
-831 DSAVLVTG
+831 
-839 YTSGSIYYYD
+839 
-849 PQTHSTRSKSYK
+849 
-861 DADDWF
+861 
-867 RKAGYIFFTYLD
+867 
-879 R
+879 

>member
-1 MKCTGDGV
+1 
-9 ATAVADAGGNTNTIE
+9 
-24 TVQGMPCTVKER
+24 
-36 AMNKKVIKP
+36 MNRKVIKP
-45 IVLMALFFVAIIL
+45 VVLSGLFLAALIV
-58 FSITTNK
+58 FSIITNQ
-65 DNRDMT
+65 DNKDMT
-71 TTMAKATLPVVYF
+71 TAMKEATLPIVQFYEENNSVA
-84 QQGDNRIN
+84 Q
-92 ELHGYVDKM
+92 LHGYVSEMNITK
-101 DATQMRDSIT
+101 MRDGIV
-111 PVDNSRVLPII
+111 PVDHTRLLPLKIN
-122 VATYGKKIDAMRFEI
+122 TYGQKIRGIAYEI
-137 RSMDGKRL
+137 RSLDDSRL
-145 VAKSNVTDYKTSG
+145 VAKGDAQGIKEK
-158 NNVTANLMIQ
+158 NNEISANLKIQ
-168 NILDEDQEYTMIV
+168 NILGKGEEYELIV
-181 TLQSEGQEIY
+181 ILASGKNKIR
-191 YYTRLMQTIDSYVKE
+191 YYTRLMQTQNDDTQA
-206 CVDFALQF
+206 CMDFALQF
-214 HDYTFRDD
+214 HEYTFRDD
-222 ADTFIPKYMDAATGD
+222 ANKFIPKYMDAATGD
-237 ATTLHYVDLTCT
+237 TSTLNYVDLSCT
-249 LKQITWADLK
+249 LNQITWADLK
-259 PKQIGDTVA
+259 PEQMGELEA
-268 SIKEINTSYNV
+268 SFKEINDSYDV
-279 ITISYVAS
+279 ITLRYV
-287 YVNGKGETE
+287 VTTKGTGGETE

-512 AWVDSEKEYKS
+512 AWVDSDKEYKS

-544 EYILPLG
+544 AYILPLG

-591 HSILKTYEPSRGS
+591 HSILKTYKPSRGS

-665 NGADASKIKMLASKS
+665 NGADASKIKMLTSKS

-794 IENTLKDSDVLVISG
+794 IENTLKDSVVLDISG

-814 ILFYVSKGS
+814 ILF
-823 PVFAMTGT
+823 
-831 DSAVLVTG
+831 
-839 YTSGSIYYYD
+839 
-849 PQTHSTRSKSYK
+849 
-861 DADDWF
+861 
-867 RKAGYIFFTYLD
+867 
-879 R
+879 

>member
-1 MKCTGDGV
+1 
-9 ATAVADAGGNTNTIE
+9 
-24 TVQGMPCTVKER
+24 
-36 AMNKKVIKP
+36 MNRKVIKP
-45 IVLMALFFVAIIL
+45 VVLSGLFLAALIV
-58 FSITTNK
+58 FSIITNQ
-65 DNRDMT
+65 DNKDMT
-71 TTMAKATLPVVYF
+71 TAMKEATLPIVQFYEGNNSVA
-84 QQGDNRIN
+84 Q
-92 ELHGYVDKM
+92 LHGYVSEMNITK
-101 DATQMRDSIT
+101 MRDGIV
-111 PVDNSRVLPII
+111 PVDHTRLLPLKIN
-122 VATYGKKIDAMRFEI
+122 TYGQKIRGIAYEI
-137 RSMDGKRL
+137 RSLDDSRL
-145 VAKSNVTDYKTSG
+145 VAKG
-158 NNVTANLMIQ
+158 NAQEIKEKNNEISANLKIQ
-168 NILDEDQEYTMIV
+168 NILGKGEEYELIV
-181 TLQSEGQEIY
+181 ILASGKNKIR
-191 YYTRLMQTIDSYVKE
+191 YYTRLMQTQNDDTQA
-206 CVDFALQF
+206 CMDFALQF
-214 HDYTFRDD
+214 HEYTFRDD
-222 ADTFIPKYMDAATGD
+222 ANKFIPKYMDAATGD
-237 ATTLHYVDLTCT
+237 TSTLNYVDLSCT
-249 LKQITWADLK
+249 LNQITWADLK
-259 PKQIGDTVA
+259 PEQMGELEA
-268 SIKEINTSYNV
+268 SFKEINDSYDV
-279 ITISYVAS
+279 ITLRYV
-287 YVNGKGETE
+287 VTTKGTGGETE

-350 AVSETG
+350 TVSETG

-544 EYILPLG
+544 AYILPLG

-665 NGADASKIKMLASKS
+665 NGADASKIKMLTSKS

-724 HMGVVVD
+724 NMGVVVD

-789 TPKSA
+789 
-794 IENTLKDSDVLVISG
+794 
-809 CTVEE
+809 
-814 ILFYVSKGS
+814 
-823 PVFAMTGT
+823 
-831 DSAVLVTG
+831 
-839 YTSGSIYYYD
+839 D
-849 PQTHSTRSKSYK
+849 PEKR
-861 DADDWF
+861 D
-867 RKAGYIFFTYLD
+867 
-879 R
+879 

>member
-1 MKCTGDGV
+1 
-9 ATAVADAGGNTNTIE
+9 
-24 TVQGMPCTVKER
+24 
-36 AMNKKVIKP
+36 MNRKVIKP
-45 IVLMALFFVAIIL
+45 VVLSGLFLAALIV
-58 FSITTNK
+58 FSIITNQ
-65 DNRDMT
+65 DNKDMT
-71 TTMAKATLPVVYF
+71 TAMKEATLPIVQFYEGNNSVA
-84 QQGDNRIN
+84 Q
-92 ELHGYVDKM
+92 LHGYVSEMNITK
-101 DATQMRDSIT
+101 MRDGIV
-111 PVDNSRVLPII
+111 PVDHTRLLPLKIN
-122 VATYGKKIDAMRFEI
+122 TYGQKIRGIAYEI
-137 RSMDGKRL
+137 RSLDDSRL
-145 VAKSNVTDYKTSG
+145 VAKG
-158 NNVTANLMIQ
+158 NAQEIKEKNNEISANLKIQ
-168 NILDEDQEYTMIV
+168 NILGKGEEYELIV
-181 TLQSEGQEIY
+181 ILASGKNKIR
-191 YYTRLMQTIDSYVKE
+191 YYTRLMQTQNDDTQA
-206 CVDFALQF
+206 CMDFALQF
-214 HDYTFRDD
+214 HEYTFRDD
-222 ADTFIPKYMDAATGD
+222 ANKFIPKYMDAATGD
-237 ATTLHYVDLTCT
+237 TSTLNYVDLSCT
-249 LKQITWADLK
+249 LNQITWADLK
-259 PKQIGDTVA
+259 PEQMGELEA
-268 SIKEINTSYNV
+268 SFKEINDSYDV
-279 ITISYVAS
+279 ITLRYV
-287 YVNGKGETE
+287 VTIKGTGGETE

-490 PEVLVKDLK
+490 PEVLVK

-512 AWVDSEKEYKS
+512 AWVDSDKEYKS

-544 EYILPLG
+544 AYILPLG

-665 NGADASKIKMLASKS
+665 NGADASKIKMLTSKS

-704 KGDVLFATDEIADAI
+704 KGDVLLATDEIADAI

-794 IENTLKDSDVLVISG
+794 IENTLKDSVVLDISG

>member
-1 MKCTGDGV
+1 
-9 ATAVADAGGNTNTIE
+9 
-24 TVQGMPCTVKER
+24 
-36 AMNKKVIKP
+36 MNRKVIKP
-45 IVLMALFFVAIIL
+45 VVLSGLFLAALIV
-58 FSITTNK
+58 FSIITNQ
-65 DNRDMT
+65 DNKDMT
-71 TTMAKATLPVVYF
+71 TAMKEATLPIVQFYEGNNSVA
-84 QQGDNRIN
+84 Q
-92 ELHGYVDKM
+92 LHGYVSEMNITK
-101 DATQMRDSIT
+101 MRDGIV
-111 PVDNSRVLPII
+111 PVDHTRLLPLKIN
-122 VATYGKKIDAMRFEI
+122 TYGQKIRGIAYEI
-137 RSMDGKRL
+137 RSLDDSRL
-145 VAKSNVTDYKTSG
+145 VAKG
-158 NNVTANLMIQ
+158 NAQEIKEKNDEISANLKIQ
-168 NILDEDQEYTMIV
+168 NILGKGEEYELIV
-181 TLQSEGQEIY
+181 ILASGKNKIR
-191 YYTRLMQTIDSYVKE
+191 YYTRLMQTQNDDTQA
-206 CVDFALQF
+206 CMDFALQF
-214 HDYTFRDD
+214 HEYTFRDD
-222 ADTFIPKYMDAATGD
+222 ANKFIPKYMDAATGD
-237 ATTLHYVDLTCT
+237 TSTLNYVDLSCT
-249 LKQITWADLK
+249 LNQITWADLK
-259 PKQIGDTVA
+259 PEQMGELEA
-268 SIKEINTSYNV
+268 SFKEINDSYDV
-279 ITISYVAS
+279 ITLRYV
-287 YVNGKGETE
+287 VTTEGTGGETE

-512 AWVDSEKEYKS
+512 AWVDSDKEYKS

-537 DIKAKKG
+537 DIKA
-544 EYILPLG
+544 YILPLG

-585 DTSENS
+585 ETSENS

-665 NGADASKIKMLASKS
+665 NGADASKIKMLTSKS
-680 VLLENPRDVSV
+680 VLLENPRNVSV

-738 MRARKSAQTAFSS
+738 MRARKSAQTAFGS

-794 IENTLKDSDVLVISG
+794 IENTLKDSVVLDISG

>member
-1 MKCTGDGV
+1 
-9 ATAVADAGGNTNTIE
+9 
-24 TVQGMPCTVKER
+24 
-36 AMNKKVIKP
+36 MNRKVIKP
-45 IVLMALFFVAIIL
+45 VVLSGLFLAALIV
-58 FSITTNK
+58 FSIITNQ
-65 DNRDMT
+65 DNKDMT
-71 TTMAKATLPVVYF
+71 TAMKEATLPIVQFYEGNNSVA
-84 QQGDNRIN
+84 Q
-92 ELHGYVDKM
+92 LHGYVSEMNITK
-101 DATQMRDSIT
+101 MRDGIV
-111 PVDNSRVLPII
+111 PVDHTRLLPLKIN
-122 VATYGKKIDAMRFEI
+122 TYGQKIRGIAYEI
-137 RSMDGKRL
+137 RSLDDSRL
-145 VAKSNVTDYKTSG
+145 VAKG
-158 NNVTANLMIQ
+158 NAQEIKEKNNEISANLKIQ
-168 NILDEDQEYTMIV
+168 NILGKGEEYELIV
-181 TLQSEGQEIY
+181 ILASGKNKIR
-191 YYTRLMQTIDSYVKE
+191 YYTRLMQTQNDDTQA
-206 CVDFALQF
+206 CMDFALQF
-214 HDYTFRDD
+214 HEYTFRDD
-222 ADTFIPKYMDAATGD
+222 ANKFIPKYMDAATGD
-237 ATTLHYVDLTCT
+237 TSTLNYVDLSCT
-249 LKQITWADLK
+249 LNQITWADLK
-259 PKQIGDTVA
+259 PEQMGEPEA
-268 SIKEINTSYNV
+268 SFKEINDSYDV
-279 ITISYVAS
+279 ITLRYV
-287 YVNGKGETE
+287 VTTKGTGGETE

-324 IFRGENRFITDN
+324 IFSWGKTGFITDN

-512 AWVDSEKEYKS
+512 AWVDSDKEYKS

-544 EYILPLG
+544 AYILPLG

-665 NGADASKIKMLASKS
+665 NGADASKIKMLTSKS

-704 KGDVLFATDEIADAI
+704 KGDVLLATDEIADAI

-794 IENTLKDSDVLVISG
+794 IENTLKDSVVLDISG

>member
-1 MKCTGDGV
+1 
-9 ATAVADAGGNTNTIE
+9 
-24 TVQGMPCTVKER
+24 
-36 AMNKKVIKP
+36 MNRKVIKP
-45 IVLMALFFVAIIL
+45 VVLSGLFLAALIV
-58 FSITTNK
+58 FSIITNQ
-65 DNRDMT
+65 DNKDMT
-71 TTMAKATLPVVYF
+71 TAMKEATLPIVQFYEGNNSVA
-84 QQGDNRIN
+84 Q
-92 ELHGYVDKM
+92 LHGYVSEMNITK
-101 DATQMRDSIT
+101 MRDGIV
-111 PVDNSRVLPII
+111 PVDHTRLLPLKIN
-122 VATYGKKIDAMRFEI
+122 TYGQKIRGIAYEI
-137 RSMDGKRL
+137 RSLDDSRL
-145 VAKSNVTDYKTSG
+145 VAKG
-158 NNVTANLMIQ
+158 NAQEIKEKNDEISANLKIQ
-168 NILDEDQEYTMIV
+168 NILGKGEEYELIV
-181 TLQSEGQEIY
+181 ILASGKNKIR
-191 YYTRLMQTIDSYVKE
+191 YYTRLMQTQNDDTQA
-206 CVDFALQF
+206 CMDFALQF
-214 HDYTFRDD
+214 HEYTFRDD
-222 ADTFIPKYMDAATGD
+222 ANKFIPKYMDAATGD
-237 ATTLHYVDLTCT
+237 TSTLNYVDLSCT
-249 LKQITWADLK
+249 LNQITWADLK
-259 PKQIGDTVA
+259 PEQMGELEA
-268 SIKEINTSYNV
+268 SFKEINDSYDV
-279 ITISYVAS
+279 ITLRYV
-287 YVNGKGETE
+287 VTTKGTGGETE

-512 AWVDSEKEYKS
+512 AWVDSDKEYKS

-585 DTSENS
+585 ETSENS

-656 ETQYQLMMK
+656 ETQYQLVMK
-665 NGADASKIKMLASKS
+665 NGADASKIKMLTSKS

-704 KGDVLFATDEIADAI
+704 KGDVLLATDEIADAI

-789 TPKSA
+789 
-794 IENTLKDSDVLVISG
+794 
-809 CTVEE
+809 
-814 ILFYVSKGS
+814 
-823 PVFAMTGT
+823 M
-831 DSAVLVTG
+831 
-839 YTSGSIYYYD
+839 
-849 PQTHSTRSKSYK
+849 
-861 DADDWF
+861 
-867 RKAGYIFFTYLD
+867 RKARLKIH
-879 R
+879 